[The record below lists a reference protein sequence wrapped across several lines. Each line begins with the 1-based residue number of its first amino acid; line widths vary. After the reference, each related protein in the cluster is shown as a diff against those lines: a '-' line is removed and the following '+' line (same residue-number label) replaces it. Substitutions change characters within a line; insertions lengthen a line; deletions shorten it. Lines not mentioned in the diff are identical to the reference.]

1 MNCLYTSRSLTC
13 HVPSI
18 CSLLCEYIQKIT
30 EGTVNVRISKRT
42 LYFHSRL
49 QRSVER
55 VVPPP
60 TESVAA
66 INYNQLLKDLF
77 PEGISGA
84 RQEAAD
90 AGQIAGGVPGEDIAP
105 KDPSR
110 C

>member
-1 MNCLYTSRSLTC
+1 
-13 HVPSI
+13 
-18 CSLLCEYIQKIT
+18 
-30 EGTVNVRISKRT
+30 
-42 LYFHSRL
+42 
-49 QRSVER
+49 VEK

-84 RQEAAD
+84 KQESAD
-90 AGQIAGGVPGEDIAP
+90 AGRIAGGQPGEDIMP

>member
-1 MNCLYTSRSLTC
+1 M
-13 HVPSI
+13 
-18 CSLLCEYIQKIT
+18 
-30 EGTVNVRISKRT
+30 
-42 LYFHSRL
+42 
-49 QRSVER
+49 
-55 VVPPP
+55 PPP

-77 PEGISGA
+77 PEGIAGA